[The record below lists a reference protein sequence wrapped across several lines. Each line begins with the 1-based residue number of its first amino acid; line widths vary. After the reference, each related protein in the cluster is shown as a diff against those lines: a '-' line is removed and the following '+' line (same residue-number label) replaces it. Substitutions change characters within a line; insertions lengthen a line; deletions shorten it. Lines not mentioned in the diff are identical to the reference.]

1 MISEADMLKTSEAAL
16 VAEVEVRD
24 VHRLID
30 EEILPEVLLGTRGS
44 RCVRARACPLITFYF
59 ATADRLTAAE
69 RRSAIAAITPRLSM
83 MASTGGRSD
92 DLRLRDDYLTI
103 DLNPF
108 FARAERNL
116 ARLGA
121 AREGVESDP
130 HVLGGTPVLKG
141 TRVPVHDVAASLE
154 AGISENRI
162 LEAYPGLTPSLLD
175 LSVLYARANPLRGRP
190 RREGRVAPG
199 VVVIEETTVKRRG
212 AVG

>member
-16 VAEVEVRD
+16 VAEVELRD

-30 EEILPEVLLGTRGS
+30 EQILPQGFVGTNGLR
-44 RCVRARACPLITFYF
+44 RVQALACPLIAFYF
-59 ATADRLTAAE
+59 ETADRLTAAE
-69 RRSAIAAITPRLSM
+69 RRSAIVTITPRLSLI
-83 MASTGGRSD
+83 ASRGGRSD

-103 DLNPF
+103 DFNPF

-121 AREGVESDP
+121 ARDAIESDP

-154 AGISENRI
+154 AGLNEDRI
-162 LEAYPGLTPSLLD
+162 LEAYPSLTPEMLD
-175 LSVLYARANPLRGRP
+175 LCVLYAQANPLRGRP

-199 VVVIEETTVKRRG
+199 AVVIEDIAVKRRG
-212 AVG
+212 AAG